1 MLGAVVLASL
11 PTTAATA
18 GPSASSA
25 GLDAQAQ
32 QLQAQIVSNGAA
44 LHRAAVALA
53 AARAKVEAVDAQV
66 ALDESTLSA
75 LQSNLG
81 QATSAL
87 RTYAVNDY
95 MSDSQTTTALSV
107 FAASPMQAEAT
118 SAYEQVATADT
129 AAALAAYRQ
138 AAAAA
143 ASEEAAL
150 QSEQSAAAAALGSV
164 AHEVGALQAALQNE
178 NAALARVHQEQLA
191 LATGPPGAIDAAALL
206 AGNGSLAEDLYR
218 LRMCE
223 SGDNYQDNTGNGYY
237 GAYQFSPSTW
247 DGLGYSGLPSDAPP
261 PEQDQAA
268 VRLEQADG
276 WRAWPACAAMLG
288 LD

>member
-1 MLGAVVLASL
+1 MVVASL
-11 PTTAATA
+11 PATVATAAPA
-18 GPSASSA
+18 ASSV

-32 QLQAQIVSNGAA
+32 QLQAQIISNGAT

-53 AARAKVEAVDAQV
+53 SARARVETVDAQIT
-66 ALDESTLSA
+66 ADEAALSA
-75 LQSNLG
+75 LQANLSE
-81 QATSAL
+81 ATSSL
-87 RTYAVNDY
+87 RGYAVSDY
-95 MSDSQTTTALSV
+95 MSDSEASTALSE
-107 FAASPMQAEAT
+107 FAASPMQAAAT

-143 ASEEAAL
+143 AGEQATL
-150 QSEQSAAAAALGSV
+150 QAEQAAASADLGSV
-164 AHEVGALQAALQNE
+164 AREVAALQAALQTE

-191 LATGPPGAIDAAALL
+191 LATGPPNGVDAAALL
-206 AGNGSLAEDLYR
+206 AGNGTMAEDFYR
-218 LRMCE
+218 LRQCE

-237 GAYQFSPSTW
+237 GAYQFSMSTW
-247 DGLGYSGLPSDAPP
+247 EGLGYSGLPSDAPP

-268 VRLEQADG
+268 VRLQQADG
-276 WRAWPACAAMLG
+276 WRAWPACSAMLG